1 VSDAN
6 ASPGEDP
13 DLHKL
18 LAAEIRRRR
27 TSKGLTQSQLA
38 AKTAYSREYTGR
50 AERPGAGFPS
60 PEVVNAIDVVL
71 EAGGELVVL
80 HARADAQRHARRLLH
95 KTGGNAGVAVD
106 SPGGGQIAATGSRV
120 GDHPDEA
127 RNDALSTDEAAESLS
142 RMQWF
147 IQVNV
152 DDDVLDALAFA
163 INDVVERYETDGPA
177 VLARRVRDLRSL
189 SHRYLQGHQHP
200 RQRER
205 LYLIAAK
212 LAGLLGYM
220 AVNQGRPS
228 LGRTYCAEAFQ
239 LASQIGAKDVQAWIR
254 GTESLAAY
262 YSGAYAE
269 ALELAKDG
277 QRYAGGGPQ
286 AVRLALNGE
295 ARAHGKLHDLSGVHD
310 AVSRGFELWSRAEQ
324 ADRFGIIPCISFEPC
339 DMPRAAANAA
349 TAYLSAGRREETL
362 EHARAAEMNVE
373 LSDSDW
379 SKALVRLDVAT
390 AMVIGGKP
398 EVEEAASLGIEALRR
413 TDGNPIDSVKK
424 RACELHEKLQKWADL
439 NEVQEFRSALLRWSR
454 TNVMSM
460 E

>member
-1 VSDAN
+1 MSDAN
-6 ASPGEDP
+6 TSPGDDSQP
-13 DLHKL
+13 VDLHKL
-18 LAAEIRRRR
+18 LASEIRRRR
-27 TSKGLTQSQLA
+27 VSKGLTQGQLA
-38 AKTAYSREYTGR
+38 AQTAYSREYTGR

-71 EAGGELVVL
+71 EAGGELVAL
-80 HARADAQRHARRLLH
+80 HAQADAQRHARRLH
-95 KTGGNAGVAVD
+95 YKTGGPASAAMVSRDGVAEGAQSQGRQRD
-106 SPGGGQIAATGSRV
+106 ESPA
-120 GDHPDEA
+120 DEA
-127 RNDALSTDEAAESLS
+127 EEALS

-177 VLARRVRDLRSL
+177 TLARKVRALRSL
-189 SHRYLQGHQHP
+189 SHDYLQGHQHP

-239 LASQIGAKDVQAWIR
+239 LAAQIGAKDVLAWVR

-262 YSGAYAE
+262 YSGAYVE
-269 ALELAKDG
+269 ALELARDG

-286 AVRLALNGE
+286 AIRLALNGE
-295 ARAHGKLHDLSGVHD
+295 ARAHGKLQNLSGVHA
-310 AVSRGFELWSRAEQ
+310 AVSRGVELLSRAEP
-324 ADRFGIIPCISFEPC
+324 ADRVGIIPCISFDPYDE
-339 DMPRAAANAA
+339 PRAAANAA
-349 TAYLSAGRREETL
+349 TAYLSAGRREEVL
-362 EHARAAEMNVE
+362 EYARAAEVSVE
-373 LSDSDW
+373 ISDSDW
-379 SKALVRLDVAT
+379 SKALVRLDVASALVT
-390 AMVIGGKP
+390 GDKP
-398 EVEEAASLGIEALRR
+398 EVERAAALGMEALCG
-413 TDGNPIDSVKK
+413 TDGKPIASVKK
-424 RACELHEKLQKWADL
+424 RAYELHDKFRPWAELDD
-439 NEVQEFRSALLRWSR
+439 VQQFRSELVRWSR

-460 E
+460 EK